1 VGIGGREGGWRVDE
15 EEEERGG
22 RVGREGK
29 EYPPLWQCVFSF
41 LLLVLLLLLLLH
53 GRQCR
58 SGRLGKGGLVKEGE
72 KAEGTEAL
80 CAKYQTG

>member
-1 VGIGGREGGWRVDE
+1 VDE

-22 RVGREGK
+22 TVGGEGK
-29 EYPPLWQCVFSF
+29 GYPPLWQCVFSF
-41 LLLVLLLLLLLH
+41 LLLVLLLLLLH

-58 SGRLGKGGLVKEGE
+58 SDRLGKGGGVKEGE